1 MTLLDAA
8 ITGTPAT
15 NAMSQAATTQT
26 ELSLWDLCLQGGPLM
41 IVLAILSVV
50 CIYIFIE
57 RAIVVNRAAK
67 EDTTFMK
74 RIRDYIHEGEIE
86 SAFNLC
92 KKNGSPYSRLI
103 AKGISRIGRPV
114 NDILAAVE
122 NTGNI
127 EIANLSKGFP
137 WLATTAAGAPMIGFL
152 GTVIGMVQAFYA
164 IASQGT
170 SANISTF
177 SSGIYTALVT
187 TVAGLVVGVVALFA
201 YNYLVARINSVM
213 NLLESKSMEFMDLL
227 NEPAI

>member
-86 SAFNLC
+86 SAFNLSR
-92 KKNGSPYSRLI
+92 KTAPPTRALSPKVS
-103 AKGISRIGRPV
+103 
-114 NDILAAVE
+114 AA
-122 NTGNI
+122 
-127 EIANLSKGFP
+127 
-137 WLATTAAGAPMIGFL
+137 
-152 GTVIGMVQAFYA
+152 
-164 IASQGT
+164 
-170 SANISTF
+170 
-177 SSGIYTALVT
+177 
-187 TVAGLVVGVVALFA
+187 
-201 YNYLVARINSVM
+201 
-213 NLLESKSMEFMDLL
+213 
-227 NEPAI
+227 